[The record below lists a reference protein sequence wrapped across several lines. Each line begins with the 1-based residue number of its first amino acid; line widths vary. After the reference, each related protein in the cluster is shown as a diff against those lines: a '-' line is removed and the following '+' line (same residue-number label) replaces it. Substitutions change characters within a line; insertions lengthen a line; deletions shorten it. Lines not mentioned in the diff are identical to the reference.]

1 MGSLKIFFLL
11 DALAMG
17 CEFCRKGNAFFVK
30 YDALGLQASTGMSS
44 QGRLVGKGKGSIA
57 VEAVMLRL
65 LYFAP
70 PSIDSM
76 PSHMPSQE

>member
-11 DALAMG
+11 DADAIG
-17 CEFCRKGNAFFVK
+17 RKFAAKVVLFFEKHV
-30 YDALGLQASTGMSS
+30 ALGLQASTGMSS
-44 QGRLVGKGKGSIA
+44 PGRLVGKGKGSIP

-65 LYFAP
+65 LPFAL